1 MKKEVSWLFKAT
13 LLMFLSVGVFT
24 SCDDDD
30 EDNTEDNT
38 QQDVSVTGVS
48 LNVSSL
54 SLLPGGS
61 YTFTATVTP
70 ENATNQTVTWSCS
83 DEDIAQLT
91 DNEDGTATITVS
103 DEAEEENECTVT
115 VTTEDGG
122 FTAECMVTV
131 ITEEIEETE
140 AEIVEVSLN
149 LDAGEESDAY
159 TGIVSLA
166 TDGTLN
172 LQLKALKNGTEITEG
187 ITWSAAVDVNG
198 YQMDLVSLGIMNED
212 GLIQI
217 PEEYIEFLTGGY
229 AITLI
234 AMVDADADSPYTL
247 RANITEGGAEGEYT
261 LTITSIV
268 YEEVSLNLD
277 GEVES
282 DAFAGLF
289 LLPQMET

>member
-91 DNEDGTATITVS
+91 DNEDGTATITVN
-103 DEAEEENECTVT
+103 DEAEEDNECTVT

-149 LDAGEESDAY
+149 LDVGEKSDVY
-159 TGIVSLA
+159 TGTISLA

-234 AMVDADADSPYTL
+234 AMVDVDADSPYML

-261 LTITSIV
+261 LTIISIV
-268 YEEVSLNLD
+268 YEEVS
-277 GEVES
+277 
-282 DAFAGLF
+282 
-289 LLPQMET
+289 